1 MNRSQSRSQRP
12 AALSDRDLTPDHGSA
27 AEEKPRGRTPA
38 EKAAALLVVY
48 GAVLLPDDRTFLES
62 LLGVEA
68 AVKLGATAN
77 PQQIF
82 DELVEALTLFAPWV
96 QNKRFTGFGPRRGRF
111 AAECAH
117 SAVGPLDAFNAAES
131 HEKVAS
137 KEASHALA
145 LTAPMRQDA
154 LFAIQSLLPNHDVG
168 ARAHLAE
175 KTSTGTTRDATI
187 TATAEVV
194 REVETVRAKVP
205 ATMLDDAG
213 LSPVALDDLARR
225 AQTAATTRTR
235 YRDGRT
241 ARKALRSDLAA
252 LVGRMLFELRQL
264 LASARR
270 ARRRDHTIPSF
281 ASNVVKGKPKTAKKP
296 ATAPAPSPTS
306 APVVTPPTPTP

>member
-1 MNRSQSRSQRP
+1 MRRRVW
-12 AALSDRDLTPDHGSA
+12 
-27 AEEKPRGRTPA
+27 RTPA

-62 LLGVEA
+62 LLGAEA

-82 DELVEALTLFAPWV
+82 DDLVEALTLFASWV

-145 LTAPMRQDA
+145 LTAPRRQDA

-168 ARAHLAE
+168 ARARLTE

-213 LSPVALDDLARR
+213 LSPVARR
-225 AQTAATTRTR
+225 PPP
-235 YRDGRT
+235 
-241 ARKALRSDLAA
+241 
-252 LVGRMLFELRQL
+252 
-264 LASARR
+264 RR
-270 ARRRDHTIPSF
+270 ARDTATDAPPARPCAATSPRSSDECSSSCASSSRRRDARGGAITPSRR
-281 ASNVVKGKPKTAKKP
+281 SRQ
-296 ATAPAPSPTS
+296 TS
-306 APVVTPPTPTP
+306 